1 MNELQRAEYLSVLGV
16 PSYVPRFVLPLAPD
30 PRQAELPPAEEAA
43 GTQQPPVASGIAQNP
58 LPHSAGQIITQ
69 PVQSPERNAR
79 VLDEISA
86 LTGQTK
92 RPQETVAVT
101 PAPVAPPQ
109 HSVKPFVLNCWRI
122 GEELLAVDSHEPGAA
137 LPLEA
142 LFNNI
147 LRALHWHQL
156 PRQQERLQW
165 PLTENRFGPA
175 EDASQARDTFSSWLE
190 ASYSRMPVKSIWLMG
205 SEAQDFCTPIPLES
219 QVVEWQ
225 KARLISMP
233 SLSQL
238 LRAPE
243 LKRPLWNLLRTSY
256 PTETRAE

>member
-16 PSYVPRFVLPLAPD
+16 PSYVPRFVLPLAPS

-43 GTQQPPVASGIAQNP
+43 GAQPALSASGLSGNP
-58 LPHSAGQIITQ
+58 LPHSAEQIIA
-69 PVQSPERNAR
+69 PVLQSPERNPR

-86 LTGQTK
+86 LTNETK
-92 RPQETVAVT
+92 LPQEA
-101 PAPVAPPQ
+101 PNAAPVALAPPRQ
-109 HSVKPFVLNCWRI
+109 SVKPFVLNCWRI

-142 LFNNI
+142 LFNNM
-147 LRALHWHQL
+147 LRALQWHQR

-190 ASYSRMPVKSIWLMG
+190 ASYTRMPVKSIWLMG
-205 SEAQDFCTPIPLES
+205 REAQDFCSPVPLENPL
-219 QVVEWQ
+219 VDWQ
-225 KARLISMP
+225 GARLISMP

-238 LRAPE
+238 LREPA
-243 LKRPLWNLLRTSY
+243 LKRPLWQQLRSYY
-256 PTETRAE
+256 PTDTRAE